1 MHIYICIYSNTYIY
15 IYIYIFFFHK
25 KGCSYV
31 GYKWQHKQGKLPKDA
46 LSKHRGKP
54 RQTNSFS
61 NGHSFHNPCLQE
73 LIQTF
78 HVFAKLE
85 HRVIFSGLGK
95 SACFHSQ
102 HHTCFRDSSLNSYLK
117 IRLCRGCV
125 FHGFL
130 HNTTPVILPTVS
142 LLFQN
147 KTRFL
152 YKLQL
157 NNIQKHEFSIA
168 KHFLESILYATE
180 HVFDL
185 RNKYFLYV
193 CIRKLRGSQHCT
205 FLPRGMY
212 GSIVICLYL
221 LTQVHNYT

>member
-1 MHIYICIYSNTYIY
+1 MLLSLYHSRFKGAQNGAKIDQTSIQKATQQPDS
-15 IYIYIFFFHK
+15 K
-25 KGCSYV
+25 KSETT
-31 GYKWQHKQGKLPKDA
+31 
-46 LSKHRGKP
+46 R
-54 RQTNSFS
+54 
-61 NGHSFHNPCLQE
+61 
-73 LIQTF
+73 
-78 HVFAKLE
+78 
-85 HRVIFSGLGK
+85 K
-95 SACFHSQ
+95 STH
-102 HHTCFRDSSLNSYLK
+102 
-117 IRLCRGCV
+117 
-125 FHGFL
+125 
-130 HNTTPVILPTVS
+130 VILPTVS

-157 NNIQKHEFSIA
+157 NNIQKHEFSVA